1 MNIIVQRHALRV
13 AMSNA
18 SVLDSVQDLS
28 TPVYIVAAR
37 DDVVTTEADT
47 AEAVRQSLFQHYDFR
62 KTGCL
67 QSVLMLYVGARM
79 LLHGKDCIS
88 LGLMNG
94 TEVEIVCIQLSDQ
107 DLGTCYQSKDNGSN
121 IITLTHMPH
130 SVLVRVVG
138 AKWILPEEVLPEL
151 PKTMDRRGAS
161 M

>member
-18 SVLDSVQDLS
+18 AVFDSVQDLA

-47 AEAVRQSLFQHYDFR
+47 AEAVRKSLLQQYDFR

-67 QSVLMLYVGARM
+67 QSVVMIYVGARM
-79 LLHGKDCIS
+79 LLHGKDCTT

-94 TEVEIVCIQLSDQ
+94 SEVETLCIQLSDQ
-107 DLGTCYQSKDNGSN
+107 DLGSCYQSKDTGRN
-121 IITLTHMPH
+121 IIQLTHMPY
-130 SVLVRVVG
+130 SILVRVVG
-138 AKWILPEEVLPEL
+138 AKWILPEELLPNL
-151 PKTMDRRGAS
+151 PTTMDRRGS
-161 M
+161 